1 MQAFK
6 HSSAV
11 AQSAEFIQ
19 FAVDD
24 DDQNLRFLDAL
35 THSMKWVI
43 LQTFYQVGPHSGES
57 YSKLWK
63 WMSCCPHLDLQ
74 FRYIF
79 CGVRLTETRNTEV
92 QDCIDPTASEHQIL
106 SGKCPS
112 HIIPGLSKSKQYKR
126 VHIQAR
132 VLSILCH
139 DVYAMIYID
148 PGETLIFATLLST
161 TVPCSS
167 LCMIILYGGSPL
179 SSSRINQR
187 QAICMALC

>member
-1 MQAFK
+1 MQEFK

-24 DDQNLRFLDAL
+24 VDQNLRFMDAL

-43 LQTFYQVGPHSGES
+43 LQTFYQVCPHSGES

-63 WMSCCPHLDLQ
+63 WMSCWPHLDLQ

-79 CGVRLTETRNTEV
+79 CGVRLTHRDTKYWSPRLHWPY
-92 QDCIDPTASEHQIL
+92 CIRYWVESVLPTSFLVSQKTSSTQGFTSRPVCCL
-106 SGKCPS
+106 S
-112 HIIPGLSKSKQYKR
+112 
-126 VHIQAR
+126 
-132 VLSILCH
+132 
-139 DVYAMIYID
+139 YATIYID
-148 PGETLIFATLLST
+148 PGETLIFAMLLST
-161 TVPCSS
+161 TVLCSS
-167 LCMIILYGGSPL
+167 LCMIIPYGGSQL